1 MKLDLAGWTF
11 AFVLLTH
18 GLMSCT
24 GCQRDRPVGHTEPHK
39 TAPSASD
46 LLAFQQLQ
54 AQRMDSLIEVSTSSW
69 HHLQTT
75 GTGIRWQK
83 LDSTG
88 SGIAIAALQ
97 EGTLLELHHRISLL
111 DGHVITDWAD
121 DGPMAFEPGSTDLPS
136 GFHELIQLSQ
146 LGDSLRAM
154 IPPIRAWGMSGLPPD
169 IPQEAIIVVEMR
181 ADLYQRPS

>member
-18 GLMSCT
+18 GLVSCT
-24 GCQRDRPVGHTEPHK
+24 GCQRDRPVGRTEPHK
-39 TAPSASD
+39 TAPNALD

-88 SGIAIAALQ
+88 SGVAIAALQ

-111 DGHVITDWAD
+111 DGHVITDWTD

-136 GFHELIQLSQ
+136 GFHELIQLAH

-169 IPQEAIIVVEMR
+169 IPQEAIIVLEMR
-181 ADLYQRPS
+181 ADLYQRPA